1 MVWLHWE
8 LHEEH
13 FFSHITHKHQLLNLL
28 QFLLQQVK
36 EIHWEE
42 LNDLNFTYIFSLF
55 FLFRQKFPK
64 HTGSVCLCKHKW
76 CWYTTYQQ
84 QKIQSSYIT
93 IKQLLLWRQKL
104 QRNHF
109 PPQQLCKIILCTP
122 LIHKNKLPTQSFAMT
137 NQSLEQ
143 KAQSFS
149 EKNASNKRLKL
160 VNNARIKDRRQDQ
173 LSLGWIT

>member
-1 MVWLHWE
+1 MTWISPIYFLSS
-8 LHEEH
+8 
-13 FFSHITHKHQLLNLL
+13 FFSDKSFPNILGVCVYASTNGVDTQHISNKKSK
-28 QFLLQQVK
+28 VA
-36 EIHWEE
+36 
-42 LNDLNFTYIFSLF
+42 
-55 FLFRQKFPK
+55 
-64 HTGSVCLCKHKW
+64 
-76 CWYTTYQQ
+76 
-84 QKIQSSYIT
+84 IT

-109 PPQQLCKIILCTP
+109 SPQQLCKIILCTP

-160 VNNARIKDRRQDQ
+160 VNNARIKDSRQDQ